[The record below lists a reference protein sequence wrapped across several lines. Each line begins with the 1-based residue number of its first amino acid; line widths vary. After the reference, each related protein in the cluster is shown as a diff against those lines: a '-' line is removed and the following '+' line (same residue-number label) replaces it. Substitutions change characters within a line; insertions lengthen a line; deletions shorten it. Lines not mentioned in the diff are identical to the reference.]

1 MVCKNNKIMG
11 MIAINNDDVSII
23 IYDVTKK
30 SLHVVFYMTE
40 IFCVKYGKSYNDFYN
55 LRK

>member
-23 IYDVTKK
+23 FYDVTKN
-30 SLHVVFYMTE
+30 HYMSFF
-40 IFCVKYGKSYNDFYN
+40 I
-55 LRK
+55 

>member
-23 IYDVTKK
+23 FYDVTKK
-30 SLHVVFYMTE
+30 
-40 IFCVKYGKSYNDFYN
+40 
-55 LRK
+55 